1 MDTNVKTVPNIKLV
15 TAVFTVYLLG
25 SLLQLTGHLVRL
37 GGQVLPE
44 LLEAPV
50 RQPGL
55 HRATAAAGTCGAEL
69 QAGL

>member
-1 MDTNVKTVPNIKLV
+1 MDTNVKTVPNIKLM

-25 SLLQLTGHLVRL
+25 PLLQLPGHQVRL